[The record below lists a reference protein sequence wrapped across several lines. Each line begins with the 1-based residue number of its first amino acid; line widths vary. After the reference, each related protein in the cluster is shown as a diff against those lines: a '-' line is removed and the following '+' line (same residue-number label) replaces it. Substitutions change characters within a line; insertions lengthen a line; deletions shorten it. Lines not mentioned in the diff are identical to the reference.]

1 MDMKKT
7 YCATVHEDKN
17 GPWRY
22 ICAFP
27 DFDNLAT
34 EENTLEG
41 IARMAEEILT
51 EKLKEMQEDNIP
63 FPSPTEDHN
72 ELAAKAAEDFGPAAF
87 IMPVTATVESPFVRI
102 SMTVPEDKLNLITKY
117 AKQKDT
123 TRSALMIDATM
134 DYMNATT
141 DTFFHLFKYS
151 PCNLCKSNSHHA

>member
-87 IMPVTATVESPFVRI
+87 IMPVTATVESPFIRI

-134 DYMNATT
+134 DYMKRN
-141 DTFFHLFKYS
+141 H
-151 PCNLCKSNSHHA
+151 

>member
-41 IARMAEEILT
+41 IARMA
-51 EKLKEMQEDNIP
+51 
-63 FPSPTEDHN
+63 
-72 ELAAKAAEDFGPAAF
+72 
-87 IMPVTATVESPFVRI
+87 ATGI
-102 SMTVPEDKLNLITKY
+102 
-117 AKQKDT
+117 
-123 TRSALMIDATM
+123 
-134 DYMNATT
+134 
-141 DTFFHLFKYS
+141 
-151 PCNLCKSNSHHA
+151 

>member
-1 MDMKKT
+1 MKKT

-72 ELAAKAAEDFGPAAF
+72 ALTAKAAEDFGPAAF

-134 DYMNATT
+134 DYMKRN
-141 DTFFHLFKYS
+141 H
-151 PCNLCKSNSHHA
+151 